1 MNIPFL
7 IRNIAN
13 EFHESIQNEIQ
24 LMNQNIE
31 LKKELSF
38 YKSIF
43 HTHFNSA
50 VFNLRIKTINGEKVW
65 VDKIK
70 AYTDYKLLERLDK
83 DDEVLEW
90 MKPIRCER

>member
-7 IRNIAN
+7 IRNIPN
-13 EFHESIQNEIQ
+13 NFHESIQNEIQ
-24 LMNQNIE
+24 LMNQNIN

-43 HTHFNSA
+43 RTHFNSA
-50 VFNLRIKTINGEKVW
+50 VFNLRIKTINGEKIW
-65 VDKIK
+65 VDKIQ
-70 AYTDYKLLERLDK
+70 AYTDYQLLEKLDK
-83 DDEVLEW
+83 DNEVLEW

>member
-7 IRNIAN
+7 IRNIPN

-24 LMNQNIE
+24 LMNQNIN

-43 HTHFNSA
+43 RTHFNSA